1 MKHGRGRMFVVVPL
15 TKTLRGRLEGRESEV
30 GADGYD
36 FWYCR
41 IVCLHVR
48 TQDHTQCSSG

>member
-15 TKTLRGRLEGRESEV
+15 TKTLRGRLEGGGGSEV

-41 IVCLHVR
+41 
-48 TQDHTQCSSG
+48 SSSS